1 MGSNLG
7 DGIVPI
13 VADDAAAIAEPSD
26 REPILHASG
35 IHVRFRVPGGVLRA
49 VDGVSFALRRGE
61 TLGLVGE
68 SGSGKTITSL
78 SVMGLLDIPPAEVP
92 EGQVI
97 FEGRDLLR
105 LSEREMS
112 RLRGRKLSMIFQ
124 EPMTSLN
131 PIMTIGRQI
140 EEPLVR
146 HLSLSTRAARARA
159 RELLKHVGIP
169 DPEAALHRYPHQ
181 LSGGMRQRV
190 MIAIAIA
197 CRPAVLIADEPTT
210 ALDVTIQAQI
220 LELLVALQ
228 RETGTAILLI
238 THDLAV
244 IAETAD
250 RVAVMYAGRIVETAP
265 VEALF
270 AAPMHPYTH
279 GLLQS
284 IPRVTRIPPPT
295 LHEIAGVVPALTDL
309 PPGCA
314 FADRCPHADERCR
327 AVRPDLQ
334 ASGRNH
340 EVACWKPLHG

>member
-1 MGSNLG
+1 VTEGETVLR
-7 DGIVPI
+7 
-13 VADDAAAIAEPSD
+13 VAD
-26 REPILHASG
+26 
-35 IHVRFRVPGGVLRA
+35 IHVRFRVQDGALRA
-49 VDGVSFALRRGE
+49 VDGVSFSLRRGE

-68 SGSGKTITSL
+68 SGSGKTITSMA
-78 SVMGLLDIPPAEVP
+78 VMRLLDSPPAEVP
-92 EGQVI
+92 RGAVILEGS
-97 FEGRDLLR
+97 DLLR
-105 LSEREMS
+105 LSERQMS
-112 RLRGRKLSMIFQ
+112 DIRGRKISMVFQ

-146 HLSLSTRAARARA
+146 HFGLPAPDSRRRV
-159 RELLKHVGIP
+159 RELLALVGIP
-169 DPEAALHRYPHQ
+169 DPDRALKQYPHQ
-181 LSGGMRQRV
+181 LSGGMRQRA

-220 LELLVALQ
+220 IELLLALQ

-244 IAETAD
+244 IAETAQ

-265 VEALF
+265 VAALF
-270 AAPMHPYTH
+270 AAPLHPYTR

-284 IPRVTRIPPPT
+284 IPRIVRTPPPT
-295 LHEIAGVVPALTDL
+295 LSEIPGVVPSLVHL

-314 FADRCPHADERCR
+314 FAERCSRADHRCR
-327 AVRPDLQ
+327 AVRPDLEP
-334 ASGRNH
+334 AGHDH
-340 EVACWKPLHG
+340 EVACWNPMHA

>member
-1 MGSNLG
+1 MPVVT
-7 DGIVPI
+7 DGE
-13 VADDAAAIAEPSD
+13 AILRVTD
-26 REPILHASG
+26 

-49 VDGVSFALRRGE
+49 VDGVSFVLRRGE

-68 SGSGKTITSL
+68 SGSGKTMTSMA
-78 SVMGLLDIPPAEVP
+78 VMRLLDTPPAEIP
-92 EGQVI
+92 HGEVI
-97 FEGRDLLR
+97 FEDHDLLR
-105 LSEREMS
+105 LSERQMS
-112 RLRGRKLSMIFQ
+112 DIRGRKLSMVFQ

-131 PIMTIGRQI
+131 PIMTIGHQI

-146 HLSLSTRAARARA
+146 HLQLPARAARARA
-159 RELLKHVGIP
+159 RELLALVGIP
-169 DPEAALHRYPHQ
+169 DPERALRGYPHQ
-181 LSGGMRQRV
+181 FSGGMRQRS

-220 LELLVALQ
+220 LELLLALQ

-244 IAETAD
+244 IAETAQ

-265 VEALF
+265 VAALF
-270 AAPMHPYTH
+270 ATPLHPYTR

-284 IPRVTRIPPPT
+284 IPRIVRTPPLALPEIP
-295 LHEIAGVVPALTDL
+295 GVVPSLAAL

-314 FADRCPHADERCR
+314 FADRCARADAHCR
-327 AVRPDLQ
+327 AMRPDLRP
-334 ASGRNH
+334 AARDH
-340 EVACWKPLHG
+340 DVACWNPMHG